1 MKLNTLAVAAALSLT
16 VAGGRADASVVI
28 DIFQSGGNVVAMGGG
43 TIDLNGLSLF
53 DSSASSGAPAVGPN
67 IGLVY
72 VGPDDDID
80 AYTGI
85 SGPMSFGAG
94 GVTLGSSG
102 SGDTFGVNAAPSIVN
117 SSLLIVPTGYA
128 SGTALAGSSIY
139 DGQTLASLGLTPGTY
154 VYTWN
159 SSPAQDD
166 SLTVKIGA
174 IPEPSTWAMMLLG
187 FAALGFAGFR
197 ATRKPA
203 QSRHE

>member
-85 SGPMSFGAG
+85 SGPMSFGTG

-203 QSRHE
+203 PVTA

>member
-28 DIFQSGGNVVAMGGG
+28 DIFQHGGNVVAMGGG

-53 DSSASSGAPAVGPN
+53 DSSAPSGAPAVEPN
-67 IGLVY
+67 VGVVF
-72 VGPDDDID
+72 VGPDVDID

-94 GVTLGSSG
+94 GFTLGSSG
-102 SGDTFGVNAAPSIVN
+102 SGDTFGVDAAPTIVN
-117 SSLLIVPTGYA
+117 SSLLVVPTGYA

-166 SLTVKIGA
+166 SLTVKIGS
-174 IPEPSTWAMMLLG
+174 IPEPATWAMMLLG

-197 ATRKPA
+197 ATRRSA
-203 QSRHE
+203 ARAA

>member
-1 MKLNTLAVAAALSLT
+1 
-16 VAGGRADASVVI
+16 
-28 DIFQSGGNVVAMGGG
+28 MGGG

-53 DSSASSGAPAVGPN
+53 DSSASSGAPAVEPN
-67 IGLVY
+67 IGVVY

-102 SGDTFGVNAAPSIVN
+102 SGDTFGVNAAPFDRELFALDCPHRLRIRDGACGF
-117 SSLLIVPTGYA
+117 LDLRRPDPR
-128 SGTALAGSSIY
+128 LAGL
-139 DGQTLASLGLTPGTY
+139 DA
-154 VYTWN
+154 WN
-159 SSPAQDD
+159 VRLHLEQLPAQDD

-203 QSRHE
+203 PVTA